1 METKINAIRYD
12 VERGSTLTQAAR
24 STKLFTPLVIQ
35 MLEVGEET
43 GRVDEMMQEVAEFY
57 EREVAYD
64 VDNMSKIIEPV
75 LTVVMGLMVLILAM
89 GIFMPMWDLV
99 KITQQ

>member
-1 METKINAIRYD
+1 
-12 VERGSTLTQAAR
+12 
-24 STKLFTPLVIQ
+24 
-35 MLEVGEET
+35 
-43 GRVDEMMQEVAEFY
+43 MMQEVAEFY

-89 GIFMPMWDLV
+89 GIFLPMWDLV